1 MKKILI
7 ALMMLMGMTSVQAK
21 TALVVISHG
30 SPMPAWRK
38 PVLDMEPILQ
48 QRQKTGQL
56 KGIDYVRVA
65 MMEFTEPTIATVIS
79 DCEKQG
85 VDTIF
90 AIPLF
95 IAPSSHSD
103 QDIPTIIG
111 HKFDA
116 RTVADL
122 REEGTKLVSTRMP
135 IILGPTLSYDDVLE
149 QIMTDN
155 VKAMSENPPD
165 EALLLIAHGD
175 KQWTSFWQQKMQSI
189 CDSCK
194 KSTGITL
201 ADYKFVAMGYKM
213 IQEMT
218 PAVKE
223 YAKSRKRILVQGVYL
238 TSTAREIAEMGIS
251 DALKESVADSNVEIV
266 YSDQGILPAHSDTVA
281 DWIVKRTGEWL
292 EAR

>member
-48 QRQKTGQL
+48 QRQKAGQL

>member
-1 MKKILI
+1 MKRIMI
-7 ALMMLMGMTSVQAK
+7 VLMFLMSMANMQAK

-38 PVLDMEPILQ
+38 PVLDLEPLLQ
-48 QRQKTGQL
+48 QKQKDGL
-56 KGIDYVRVA
+56 IRGIDYVRVA
-65 MMEFTEPTIATVIS
+65 MMEFTEPTIATVVG

-85 VDTIF
+85 IDTIF

-116 RTVADL
+116 RTVAEL
-122 REEGTKLVSTRMP
+122 QEEGTELVKTRIP

-149 QIMTDN
+149 QVMASN
-155 VKAMSENPPD
+155 VKSMSKSPSD

-218 PAVKE
+218 PAVQE

-238 TSTAREIAEMGIS
+238 TSTAKEIADMGIS
-251 DALKESVADSNVEIV
+251 EALKESIADSNVDIV
-266 YSDQGILPAHSDTVA
+266 YSDQGILPAHSDVVA
-281 DWIVKRTGEWL
+281 DWIVRRTGEWL
-292 EAR
+292 RAR

>member
-7 ALMMLMGMTSVQAK
+7 ALIMLMGMTSVQAK

-48 QRQKTGQL
+48 QRQKAGQL

-122 REEGTKLVSTRMP
+122 REEGTKLVSTRIP
-135 IILGPTLSYDDVLE
+135 IILGPTLSYDDILE

-155 VKAMSENPPD
+155 VKAMSENPSD

-266 YSDQGILPAHSDTVA
+266 YSDQGILPAHSDAVA